1 MKRYSISDLA
11 DEFNVSSR
19 SLRFYEEKGLIM
31 PERTKGNQRVY
42 DERDFER
49 MKLILRGK
57 RLGYSLNEIGEMI
70 GYDSIDMDEVTQI
83 KNGIEYGERKLIEVR
98 KKIDELKTLED
109 DLMKVETKLKKRL
122 SELQAV

>member
-11 DEFNVSSR
+11 DEFSISSR
-19 SLRFYEEKGLIM
+19 SLRFYEEKGLIK
-31 PERTKGNQRVY
+31 PERSKGNQRVY
-42 DERDFER
+42 DDRDFER

-83 KNGIEYGERKLIEVR
+83 KKGIEYGERKLIEVR
-98 KKIDELKTLED
+98 RKIDELKALEE
-109 DLMKVETKLKKRL
+109 DLMKVEIKFKKRL
-122 SELQAV
+122 GEL

>member
-11 DEFNVSSR
+11 DEFNISSR

-31 PERTKGNQRVY
+31 PERSKGNQRIY
-42 DERDFER
+42 DDRDFER

-70 GYDSIDMDEVTQI
+70 GYDSINMDEVTQI
-83 KNGIEYGERKLIEVR
+83 KKGIEYGERKLIEVR
-98 KKIDELKTLED
+98 RKIDELKTLEE
-109 DLMKVETKLKKRL
+109 DLVKVDKKLKKRL
-122 SELQAV
+122 GEL